1 MLKQRVITAVLLLLV
16 LIPAV
21 FARQFEYF
29 AAVMLLCV
37 VAAGWEWMR
46 LLKLNVVVQCLFC
59 GALGMGCVVLWDG
72 GFKPQV
78 VKVICQVAVAL
89 WAVALAVCLPLA
101 RVPAVLL
108 RAPGIGLHVA
118 FAFIALLCAFAV
130 VVSAKQISAVFVL
143 TLMLLVWVAD
153 VAAYF
158 TGKALGKHKLAPS
171 ISPGKTWEGA
181 IGGMLG
187 VGLLAVLCM
196 SQPSSFFAALGDG
209 SLAKVAALGLL
220 LAAISIVGDL
230 FESLLKRQA
239 QVKDSS
245 NLLPGHGGVLDRID
259 ALLPMLPLAWLLL

>member
-1 MLKQRVITAVLLLLV
+1 MLKQRIITAVLLLLV
-16 LIPAV
+16 LLPAV

-29 AAVMLLCV
+29 AAAMLLCV

-46 LLKLNVVVQCLFC
+46 LLKLNVIVQGLFC
-59 GALGMGCVVLWDG
+59 VTLGMGCVVLWDG
-72 GFKPQV
+72 GFKPQAV
-78 VKVICQVAVAL
+78 TLICQVAVVL
-89 WAVALAVCLPLA
+89 WAVALAVCLPYA
-101 RVPAVLL
+101 RVPAALL
-108 RAPGIGLHVA
+108 RSPAIGVHVA

-130 VVSAKQISAVFVL
+130 VVSAKQISALFVL

-158 TGKALGKHKLAPS
+158 TGKALGKHKLAAS

-181 IGGMLG
+181 MGGALG
-187 VGLLAVLCM
+187 ACLLAVLCLN
-196 SQPSSFFAALGDG
+196 QPSTFFAALGDG
-209 SLAKVAALGLL
+209 SLPKVAGLALL
-220 LAAISIVGDL
+220 LAAVSIVGDL

-239 QVKDSS
+239 QAKDSS